1 MTGAAIETRE
11 LRCHYGAVEALRG
24 VSLSVGA
31 GELVGMLGPNG
42 SGKSTLVKALSRV
55 LRPASGQVLLD
66 GTDLWRMGAREV
78 ARRIAV
84 VPQDAPAPFDFSALD
99 VVLMGRSPHLSR
111 LAAEGIED
119 LRIARAAMER
129 TDSWRLAR
137 RPITQLSGGERQ
149 RVTLARALA
158 QEPRLLLLDEP
169 TSHLDLGYQME
180 TLERLAAL
188 NAEAGTTLLAVL
200 HDLNLAAAF
209 CPRLIMLA
217 EGQIVADGA
226 PEEVLQP
233 ERLREVYRV
242 DVLVQPDPIY
252 GRPNVFPRRSPEGTA
267 REDSSPAIPPG

>member
-1 MTGAAIETRE
+1 MDGAAIETQE
-11 LRCHYGAVEALRG
+11 LHCRYGDVEALRG
-24 VSLSVGA
+24 VSLGIAA
-31 GELVGMLGPNG
+31 GEFVGVLGPNG

-55 LRPASGQVLLD
+55 LRPASGQVRLD

-78 ARRIAV
+78 ARRVAV
-84 VPQDAPAPFDFSALD
+84 VPQDAPAPFDFTALE

-111 LAAEGIED
+111 LAAEGRED
-119 LRIARAAMER
+119 LRIAREAMER
-129 TDSWRLAR
+129 TDCWRFAR

-188 NAEAGTTLLAVL
+188 NAQSGTTLLAVL

-209 CPRLIMLA
+209 CPRLVLLA
-217 EGQIVADGA
+217 QGQIVADGA
-226 PEEVLQP
+226 PEEVLAP
-233 ERLREVYRV
+233 GRLREVYRV
-242 DVLVQPDPIY
+242 DVLVQPDPVH
-252 GRPNVFPRRSPEGTA
+252 GRPHVFPRRVHETEA
-267 REDSSPAIPPG
+267 CETDTPATPPG